1 MGSHPINLAVR
12 FILELSAL
20 LTMGIW
26 GWHQSESWP
35 RLVLA
40 LGIPLLAAAV
50 WGTFAVPEDPSRS
63 GKAPVPVPGILRLV
77 IELAVFGFA
86 VWALYNLGNT
96 TLSWIMLIV
105 VLLHYSV
112 SYDRIIWLIKQ

>member
-40 LGIPLLAAAV
+40 LGIPLLVAGI